1 MWGTRFGGPL
11 VATFTVVVVLALG
24 LASGGVGALDQATPD
39 TPSATAAP
47 VEPAAG
53 EPPLADAG
61 LDQTVPQETT
71 VYLDGGGSRSPDGE
85 LVNYEWE
92 IERPDGTTSAP
103 ACLTG
108 ECVRATF
115 LPTETGVYAV
125 TLTVTDNE
133 GETAEDTLYVTVT
146 DNAPPSATLTGP
158 DTLEVDESGTFTL
171 RGSAGDAPL
180 SSLRWLVDGDVHD
193 STFVD
198 GGTEWQTT
206 LSFDAPGTYT
216 VGGRLT
222 DVVGLT
228 AEDYH
233 TVTVESSDDG
243 GGNDEGPFFDVA
255 IIDTNSPVRP
265 GETVTVE
272 AIVENTGDASDT
284 QEVTVGAEFADDNVT
299 RTVGSLA
306 PGESEAV
313 TASFDTESVDPG
325 LYNVTVASED
335 DSDQAKV
342 GLQSSQKEV
351 KVVDIVTQKPDRVG
365 DDMRFYLEI
374 KNVGE
379 TTVSESYLELHLPA
393 DGSYIG
399 STIYSGELEP
409 GESTLIYQPIVWY
422 AGANGWHEYNGR
434 GVTLKAHPVPSS
446 EDSSNWDYVYVP
458 QFPTYELDMA
468 PSDVKVAPERQDRY
482 VNVVGVHGAK
492 ITNTGDLPGD
502 MTARFNLL
510 ESENGE
516 STGEKDQTSASIGPG
531 ETYVINTYERRGN
544 ELYYNPA
551 QDRKD
556 TIKVEVEVEDDRK
569 VHDSATARK
578 SWNRV
583 LPDDPGGPCETGE
596 AQMDVVTSP
605 TATIVGNRVSYDVYL
620 AECEDGE
627 PVQRELNPS
636 DYSVGYYNGS
646 VGPPAYLTLYRG
658 SEQAKGE
665 IPRETSKDKI
675 RFAWLVKHHDSG
687 ASGIGGAV
695 WVKDL

>member
-1 MWGTRFGGPL
+1 MWWTRFGGPL
-11 VATFTVVVVLALG
+11 VATFAVVVVLALG
-24 LASGGVGALDQATPD
+24 VASGGVGAIDQAAPD
-39 TPSATAAP
+39 TPGGTVAP

-61 LDQTVPQETT
+61 LDQTVPPETT

-85 LVNYEWE
+85 LVDYEWE
-92 IERPDGTTSAP
+92 IERPDGTTTTP
-103 ACLTG
+103 ICLTG

-125 TLTVTDNE
+125 TLTVTDDD

-171 RGSAGDAPL
+171 QGSAGDAPL

-233 TVTVESSDDG
+233 TVTVESNDDG
-243 GGNDEGPFFDVA
+243 GDDEGPFFDVA
-255 IIDTNSPVRP
+255 VTATNSPVRP

-272 AIVENTGDASDT
+272 AMVKNIGDAADT
-284 QEVTVGAEFADDNVT
+284 QEVTLGAEFADDNVT

-306 PGESEAV
+306 PGESQEV
-313 TASFDTESVDPG
+313 TASFDADGVDPG
-325 LYNVTVASED
+325 RYNVTVASED
-335 DSDQAKV
+335 DTDRTQIRV
-342 GLQSSQKEV
+342 GTAATIEVTEIVPDHPDDPEQPYRFRVEV
-351 KVVDIVTQKPDRVG
+351 KNTGTVAAETIVWLTIPGEDERIG
-365 DDMRFYLEI
+365 GLGTDEI
-374 KNVGE
+374 
-379 TTVSESYLELHLPA
+379 
-393 DGSYIG
+393 
-399 STIYSGELEP
+399 EP
-409 GESTLIYQPIVWY
+409 GETVAVPTPVTWHH
-422 AGANGWHEYNGR
+422 GPHGWHALDGEDVEIRATTTTWNG
-434 GVTLKAHPVPSS
+434 
-446 EDSSNWDYVYVP
+446 DYRKDVAIR
-458 QFPTYELDMA
+458 QLPTYELGMP
-468 PSDVKVAPERQDRY
+468 PSDVTLTPSDENKAVAQVAVLDAE
-482 VNVVGVHGAK
+482 

-502 MTARFNLL
+502 ATARFNLL
-510 ESENGE
+510 KSENGE
-516 STGEKDQTSASIGPG
+516 STGEKDQTSVSIGPG
-531 ETYVINTYERRGN
+531 ETYVIDQYPGGMN
-544 ELYYNPA
+544 ELFYNP
-551 QDRKD
+551 QQEWED

-627 PVQRELNPS
+627 PVKRELSPS
-636 DYSVGYYNGS
+636 EYSVEYDPGS
-646 VGPPAYLTLYRG
+646 IGPAEYLTLYRG
-658 SEQAKGE
+658 SEKAVGE
-665 IPRETSKDKI
+665 IPRQTSKDEI
-675 RFAWLVKHHDSG
+675 RFAWRVEHHGSEAWGVG
-687 ASGIGGAV
+687 AAI
-695 WVKDL
+695 WVER

>member
-1 MWGTRFGGPL
+1 MWKTRFGGL
-11 VATFTVVVVLALG
+11 LAAKLAVVVVLALG
-24 LASGGVGALDQATPD
+24 VASGGVGAIDQATPD

-47 VEPAAG
+47 VEPAAD

-61 LDQTVPQETT
+61 LDQTVPLETT

-125 TLTVTDNE
+125 TLTVTDDE
-133 GETAEDTLYVTVT
+133 GETAADTLYVTVT

-158 DTLEVDESGTFTL
+158 DTLKVDESGTFTL

-180 SSLRWLVDGDVHD
+180 SSLRWLVDGDIHD

-255 IIDTNSPVRP
+255 VTATNSPVRP

-313 TASFDTESVDPG
+313 TASFDAESVDPG
-325 LYNVTVASED
+325 RYNVTVASED
-335 DSDQAKV
+335 DTDRTRIRV
-342 GLQSSQKEV
+342 GTAATIEVTEIVPEHPDDPEQPYRFRVEV
-351 KVVDIVTQKPDRVG
+351 KNTGTVAAETIVR
-365 DDMRFYLEI
+365 L
-374 KNVGE
+374 
-379 TTVSESYLELHLPA
+379 
-393 DGSYIG
+393 
-399 STIYSGELEP
+399 TIP
-409 GESTLIYQPIVWY
+409 GEDERIGGLGTDEIEPEETVAVPTPVTWHYGPH
-422 AGANGWHEYNGR
+422 GWHALDGENVEVR
-434 GVTLKAHPVPSS
+434 ATTTT
-446 EDSSNWDYVYVP
+446 WDGDYRKDVAIR
-458 QFPTYELDMA
+458 QLPTYELDMP
-468 PSDVKVAPERQDRY
+468 PSDVTLIPSDKNKAVTQVAVLDAE
-482 VNVVGVHGAK
+482 

-502 MTARFNLL
+502 ATARFNLL

-516 STGEKDQTSASIGPG
+516 STGEKDQTLVSIGPG
-531 ETYVINTYERRGN
+531 ETYVIDQYPRGEN
-544 ELYYNPA
+544 ELYYNP
-551 QDRKD
+551 QLEWED

-578 SWNRV
+578 SWVRV
-583 LPDDPGGPCETGE
+583 LPSDPGGPCESGE
-596 AQMDVVTSP
+596 AQLEVVTSP
-605 TATIVGNRVSYDVYL
+605 TATDAGDRVSYNVYL
-620 AECEDGE
+620 VECEDGE

-636 DYSVGYYNGS
+636 EYSVGYYNGS

-658 SEQAKGE
+658 SEQAKGK
-665 IPRETSKDKI
+665 IPDHLSKDKL

-695 WVKDL
+695 WVER

>member
-1 MWGTRFGGPL
+1 MWKTRFGGL
-11 VATFTVVVVLALG
+11 LAAKLAVVVLLALG

-47 VEPAAG
+47 VEPAAD

-61 LDQTVPQETT
+61 LDQTVPLETT

-125 TLTVTDNE
+125 TLTVTDDE

-255 IIDTNSPVRP
+255 VTATNSPVRP

-313 TASFDTESVDPG
+313 TASFDAESVDPG
-325 LYNVTVASED
+325 RYNVTVASED
-335 DSDQAKV
+335 DTDRTRIRV
-342 GLQSSQKEV
+342 GTAATIEVTEIVPEHPDDPEQPYRFRVEV
-351 KVVDIVTQKPDRVG
+351 KNTGTVAAETIVRLTIPGEDERIG
-365 DDMRFYLEI
+365 GLGTDEI
-374 KNVGE
+374 
-379 TTVSESYLELHLPA
+379 
-393 DGSYIG
+393 
-399 STIYSGELEP
+399 EP
-409 GESTLIYQPIVWY
+409 GETVAVPTPVTWHYGPH
-422 AGANGWHEYNGR
+422 GWHALDGENVEVR
-434 GVTLKAHPVPSS
+434 ATTTT
-446 EDSSNWDYVYVP
+446 WDGDYRKDVAIR
-458 QFPTYELDMA
+458 QLPTYELDMP
-468 PSDVKVAPERQDRY
+468 PSDVTLIPSDKNEAVTQVAVLDAE
-482 VNVVGVHGAK
+482 

-502 MTARFNLL
+502 ATARFNLL

-516 STGEKDQTSASIGPG
+516 STGEKDQTSVSIGPG
-531 ETYVINTYERRGN
+531 ETYVIDQYPRGEN
-544 ELYYNPA
+544 ELYYNP
-551 QDRKD
+551 QQEWDD

-578 SWNRV
+578 SWLRA
-583 LPDDPGGPCETGE
+583 PSDDPGGPCEGGGPQLEVETNPLSTITG
-596 AQMDVVTSP
+596 V
-605 TATIVGNRVSYDVYL
+605 RVSYDVYL
-620 AECEDGE
+620 VECEDEEEGTLKK
-627 PVQRELNPS
+627 RELSPS
-636 DYSVGYYNGS
+636 EYSVAYDPGS
-646 VGPPAYLTLYRG
+646 IGPPQYLTLYRN
-658 SEQAKGE
+658 SEQAKGK
-665 IPRETSKDKI
+665 IPDHISKDEL
-675 RFAWLVKHHDSG
+675 RFAWRVEHHGSG
-687 ASGIGGAV
+687 AWGIGGAV
-695 WVKDL
+695 WVER